1 MTGKRRR
8 GVVVCRGLRAERS
21 AARCF
26 CVGPPTCGWLPGVKT
41 RLSALVIVLSLWASP
56 VAAHGDPIPPLPFAL
71 PQGFSLVARQLDGD
85 RLDLYVTLGP
95 EARATLDERAIEEL
109 ARAAL
114 EESFEAGENARSVLP
129 WVAKDGRWVPIVELL
144 PPPPAVPKKDFEL
157 APPTTGHKDAV
168 VTSPGTRRRGA
179 LSGKVVYVSAGH
191 GFTWDPALGRWATQR
206 GNTHDIVED
215 LVSAETINQLLTTY
229 LENAGATVF
238 TVRERDSNP
247 HMVIVDAGSGGASS
261 QSGTSPDISKG
272 EYLEIQG
279 TWTDSTAGGFQNG
292 LAPYVGNVNAFAQGA
307 SRVTPTSQTVTATAE
322 WRFEVPRS
330 GDYQVYASWAAG
342 DNRAPDAR
350 YVVRHGGGEATRR
363 VDQRRHGKT
372 WVALGRYHFRAGERY
387 AVALMNDSATPNTFV
402 SADAIRVG
410 GGMGDAARG
419 TDAPAPRSRLST
431 RPRWEEN
438 ARYHIQFS
446 GAPSSVYAYAADE
459 RSDDVGSRSRYAAW
473 QNEAGED
480 SVYIAWHTNAP
491 NPGVGTS
498 TFIYGPNPPDGTY
511 NFTGTAGSERL
522 GRLLHDEVVNDM
534 KRGVDAGWRDRG
546 LYTAYFGE
554 VNPSHNPE
562 MPAALCEVA
571 FHSTESDATRLKDP
585 KVRNIAA
592 RAFAQAVVKYFAEK
606 DGVPVALSPEPPT
619 AFAVT
624 ANGPSATISFEPPAV
639 DTVGLGGQA
648 ATGYRLYRSRD
659 GRAFDDGVDIAV
671 TAVAGRMQHVV
682 AGLTPGELTFFR
694 VTAFND
700 GGESMPSTV
709 LGVNPPCMG
718 RPGALLVHGF
728 HRLDV
733 GLGARED
740 LSTWSLGVVAR
751 LLLER
756 MNRFDATVGHA
767 HALAALQIPFDSV
780 EGGVDAPAV
789 ALSAYRLIGVA
800 LGEESTADE
809 TLSDA
814 EQAAL
819 MAWLD
824 AGGARTLMLSGAELA
839 WDLGARGTEADKSFL
854 ARVGAAFEADDA
866 GTYELT
872 SELVDGTLLLDDGGL
887 GTYDVEF
894 PDTLTPIESEVVL
907 RYADGRVAGVRRVVG
922 QTTALTFG
930 VPLESLFPEQRREAL
945 FEALLRDVE
954 VVRLEATCDGSVEPG
969 PELEPEPGPE
979 APVEGAEGIDEAEVV
994 EAAEGATARRP
1005 SRAVH
1010 SSVREVG
1017 GCGAAGGGLG
1027 LLSFAALALIL
1038 RRVDFASPRGARR
1051 LRHR

>member
-1 MTGKRRR
+1 M
-8 GVVVCRGLRAERS
+8 
-21 AARCF
+21 
-26 CVGPPTCGWLPGVKT
+26 
-41 RLSALVIVLSLWASP
+41 SLWASP
-56 VAAHGDPIPPLPFAL
+56 VAAHGDPIPPLSFAM
-71 PQGFSLVARQLDGD
+71 PRGMEFVARHLDGE
-85 RLDLYVTLGP
+85 RLDLYVTLRP
-95 EARATLDERAIEEL
+95 EALATLDERAIEEL
-109 ARAAL
+109 SRAAL

-129 WVAKDGRWVPIVELL
+129 WVARGGRWVPIIELL
-144 PPPPAVPKKDFEL
+144 PAPPAVPQKDFEL
-157 APPTTGHKDAV
+157 PPSDNGHRDAV
-168 VTSPGTRRRGA
+168 VTAPGTRRRGA

-238 TVRERDSNP
+238 TVRERDTNP
-247 HMVIVDAGSGGASS
+247 DMVIVDAGAGGASS

-272 EYLEIQG
+272 EYLEVQG
-279 TWTDSTAGGFQNG
+279 TWTDSTGGGFQNG
-292 LAPYVGNVNAFAQGA
+292 LAPYVGTTNPFGQGT
-307 SRVTPTSQTVTATAE
+307 SRVAATSQTVSASAQ
-322 WRFEVPRS
+322 WRFEVPKT

-342 DNRAPDAR
+342 NNRAPDAR
-350 YVVRHGGGEATRR
+350 YVIRHGGGEATRR

-372 WVALGRYHFRAGERY
+372 WVGLGRYHFRAGERY
-387 AVALMNDSATPNTFV
+387 AVSLMNDSATPNTFV
-402 SADAIRVG
+402 SADAIRIG

-419 TDAPAPRSRLST
+419 TDAAAPRSRLST

-498 TFIYGPNPPDGTY
+498 TFIYGPNPPDGSY

-606 DGVPVALSPEPPT
+606 DGVPVALAPEPPT
-619 AFAVT
+619 GFVVKAD
-624 ANGPSATISFEPPAV
+624 GPSATLSFEPPVV

-648 ATGYRLYRSRD
+648 ATGYRLYKSAD
-659 GRAFDDGVDIAV
+659 GRAFDDGEDIAV
-671 TAVAGRMQHVV
+671 TTVGGRVQVV
-682 AGLTPGELTFFR
+682 VSGLTPGELTFFR

-709 LGVNPPCMG
+709 LGVNPPCVG

-733 GLGARED
+733 GLGQRED

-751 LLLER
+751 LMLER
-756 MNRFDATVGHA
+756 MNRFDATLHHA
-767 HALAALQIPFDSV
+767 HALAALQIPFDSA
-780 EGGVDAPAV
+780 EAIVDDPAV
-789 ALSAYRLIGVA
+789 ALSAYRLIDVV

-809 TLSDA
+809 TLNAA
-814 EQAAL
+814 EQTAL
-819 MAWLD
+819 SSWLD
-824 AGGARTLMLSGAELA
+824 AGGARTLIISGAELA
-839 WDLGARGTEADKSFL
+839 WDLGAQGSDTDKAFL
-854 ARVGAAFEADDA
+854 ARLGATYEADDA

-894 PDTLTPIESEVVL
+894 PDTLTPFESDVVL
-907 RYADGRVAGVRRVVG
+907 RYGDGRVAGVRRVVG

-930 VPLESLFPEQRREAL
+930 VPLESLFPDARREAL
-945 FEALLRDVE
+945 FGALLDDIE
-954 VVRLEATCDGSVEPG
+954 VVGLEATCDPSVEPG
-969 PELEPEPGPE
+969 PEVGPEPGPE
-979 APVEGAEGIDEAEVV
+979 PTESETGAEVADGTDASEVVEGAENGRPTREVV
-994 EAAEGATARRP
+994 
-1005 SRAVH
+1005 SR
-1010 SSVREVG
+1010 VRESG
-1017 GCGAAGGGLG
+1017 GCMSGQPG
-1027 LLSFAALALIL
+1027 LLLYGPLLAFVLIL
-1038 RRVDFASPRGARR
+1038 LRRRR
-1051 LRHR
+1051 LFRP

>member
-1 MTGKRRR
+1 M
-8 GVVVCRGLRAERS
+8 
-21 AARCF
+21 
-26 CVGPPTCGWLPGVKT
+26 PP
-41 RLSALVIVLSLWASP
+41 
-56 VAAHGDPIPPLPFAL
+56 
-71 PQGFSLVARQLDGD
+71 GFSLVARQLDGD

-95 EARATLDERAIEEL
+95 DALETLDERAIEEL

-114 EESFEAGENARSVLP
+114 EESFENGENARSVLP
-129 WVAKDGRWVPIVELL
+129 WVARGGQWVPIIELL
-144 PPPPAVPKKDFEL
+144 PPPPAVPPKDFEL
-157 APPTTGHKDAV
+157 PAIGTGHRDAV
-168 VTSPGTRRRGA
+168 VTSPGSRRRGA

-238 TVRERDSNP
+238 TVRERDLNP
-247 HMVIVDAGSGGASS
+247 HMVIVDASSNGASS
-261 QSGTSPDISKG
+261 QSGTAPDISKG

-279 TWTDSTAGGFQNG
+279 TWADSTAGGFQNG
-292 LAPYVGNVNAFAQGA
+292 LAPYAGNINAFAQGT
-307 SRVTPTSQTVTATAE
+307 SRVSATSQTVTATAE
-322 WRFEVPRS
+322 WRFEVPAS

-350 YVVRHGGGEATRR
+350 YVIRHGGGEATRR

-387 AVALMNDSATPNTFV
+387 AVALMNDSSTPNSFV
-402 SADAIRVG
+402 SADAIRIG

-446 GAPSSVYAYAADE
+446 GAPASVYAYTADE

-522 GRLLHDEVVNDM
+522 GRLLHDEVVNDF
-534 KRGVDAGWRDRG
+534 KRGVDPNWRDRG

-606 DGVPVALSPEPPT
+606 DGVPVRLAPEPPT
-619 AFAVT
+619 NLAIVSD
-624 ANGPSATISFEPPAV
+624 GPSATLSWEPPAT

-648 ATGYRLYRSRD
+648 ATGYRLYRSAD
-659 GRAFDDGVDIAV
+659 GRAFDDGQDLVDIVV
-671 TAVAGRMQHVV
+671 TAAGGRLQHRVEN
-682 AGLTPGELTFFR
+682 LTPGELVFFR

-709 LGVNPPCMG
+709 LGVNPPCTG

-733 GLGARED
+733 GLGRRED

-751 LLLER
+751 LLLDR
-756 MNRFDATVGHA
+756 MNRFDATLAHA
-767 HALAALQIPFDSV
+767 HALSALQIPFDSAEALV
-780 EGGVDAPAV
+780 GNPAV
-789 ALSAYRLIGVA
+789 ALPAYRLIDVA
-800 LGEESTADE
+800 LGEESTNDE
-809 TLSDA
+809 TLSDV

-819 MAWLD
+819 TAWLD
-824 AGGARTLMLSGAELA
+824 AGGARTLMVSGAELA
-839 WDLGARGTEADKSFL
+839 WDLGARGTENDQAFL
-854 ARVGAAFEADDA
+854 ARIGASFEADDA

-894 PDTLTPIESEVVL
+894 PDTLTPVESEVVL
-907 RYADGRVAGVRRVVG
+907 RYDDGRVAGVRRVVG
-922 QTTALTFG
+922 ASTALTFG
-930 VPLESLFPEQRREAL
+930 VPLESLFPDERRESL
-945 FEALLRDVE
+945 FGSLLEDVE
-954 VVRLEATCDGSVEPG
+954 VLRLEATCDGPIEPG
-969 PELEPEPGPE
+969 PEVEPEPGPE
-979 APVEGAEGIDEAEVV
+979 TSEAETGAEVV
-994 EAAEGATARRP
+994 EGTDGEVVDGGDPGRP
-1005 SRAVH
+1005 TREVISR
-1010 SSVREVG
+1010 VRETG
-1017 GCGAAGGGLG
+1017 GCASGAPLGPLFGLIV
-1027 LLSFAALALIL
+1027 ALVFIPTS
-1038 RRVDFASPRGARR
+1038 RRR
-1051 LRHR
+1051 LGGA

>member
-1 MTGKRRR
+1 M
-8 GVVVCRGLRAERS
+8 
-21 AARCF
+21 
-26 CVGPPTCGWLPGVKT
+26 
-41 RLSALVIVLSLWASP
+41 LSLWASP

-144 PPPPAVPKKDFEL
+144 PPPPAVPAKDFEL

-238 TVRERDSNP
+238 TVRERDLNP
-247 HMVIVDAGSGGASS
+247 HMVIVDAGAGGESS
-261 QSGTSPDISKG
+261 QSGTALDVSADISKG
-272 EYLEIQG
+272 EFLETQG

-292 LAPYVGNVNAFAQGA
+292 LAPYSGNVNAFAQGS
-307 SRVTPTSQTVTATAE
+307 SRVTPTSQTATARAE
-322 WRFEVPRS
+322 WRFEVPAS

-350 YVVRHGGGEATRR
+350 YVIRHGGGEATRR

-387 AVALMNDSATPNTFV
+387 AVSLLNDSATPNTFV

-446 GAPSSVYAYAADE
+446 GAPASVYAYTGDE

-619 AFAVT
+619 ALAVT
-624 ANGPSATISFEPPAV
+624 ADGPSATLSWEPPAV

-671 TAVAGRMQHVV
+671 SSAGGRVQHVV
-682 AGLTPGELTFFR
+682 TGLTPGELTFFR
-694 VTAFND
+694 VSAFNE

-709 LGVNPPCMG
+709 LGVNPPCAG

-733 GLGARED
+733 GLGKRED
-740 LSTWSLGVVAR
+740 LSAWSLGVVAR
-751 LLLER
+751 LILDR
-756 MNRFDATVGHA
+756 MNRFDATLAHA
-767 HALAALQIPFDSV
+767 HALSALQIPFDSTESFV
-780 EGGVDAPAV
+780 EAPAV
-789 ALSAYRLIGVA
+789 PLSAYRLIAVA

-824 AGGARTLMLSGAELA
+824 SGGARTLMLSGAELA
-839 WDLGARGTEADKSFL
+839 WDLGARGTETDKSFL

-894 PDTLTPIESEVVL
+894 PDTLSPVESEVIL
-907 RYADGRVAGVRRVVG
+907 RYDDGRVAGVRRELG
-922 QTTALTFG
+922 ASTALTFG
-930 VPLESLFPEQRREAL
+930 VPLESLFPDERREA
-945 FEALLRDVE
+945 FIGALLEGVE
-954 VVRLEATCDGSVEPG
+954 VLALEATCTGPVEPG
-969 PELEPEPGPE
+969 PEPDPEPGPE
-979 APVEGAEGIDEAEVV
+979 SQPDGGAELEGDVEVVEGA
-994 EAAEGATARRP
+994 TPSRP
-1005 SRAVH
+1005 SRAVT

-1017 GCGAAGGGLG
+1017 GCGAGGGPGLPWALG
-1027 LLSFAALALIL
+1027 VLALWRL
-1038 RRVDFASPRGARR
+1038 RARR
-1051 LRHR
+1051 SPSRAH